1 MSIRPLMLK
10 VLLPLSIVVLAIAGF
25 QYLKKTKPQAP
36 PVEIH
41 ERAWSVEV
49 MTLTPDDWF
58 PEVVLYGTVE
68 THQRVAYL
76 APLAAELSELPLKAG
91 QAFKQGD
98 VLYGF
103 NADEIALY
111 LTSAQAELDESK
123 ALLHAEK
130 QLQLIERD
138 RLDRERALLGLR
150 QAEFNRNRELQQRS
164 LASESHVDQAREA
177 LLRQE
182 LVVVNSQLVVDQQQA
197 KLAQLQ
203 ARLARAQVNFD
214 RALLTNQRA
223 RLIAPFDGRVVAVH
237 ASKGENLA
245 ANSRILEVYPLK
257 SLELRAKLPVIYR
270 EKIEQALVLEQ
281 PVFAYLN
288 QFGESFALPLHR
300 LAGETAASGI
310 DAFFTLDEALTARPG
325 DLWSV
330 RLQLPRIEQVFAVPY
345 SAVYANKQ
353 VYLVE
358 DERLVRRSIE
368 LLGETEHQGR
378 KWALIQ
384 GDLSSGDQLSV
395 TRLPNAISGLRV
407 ACVVPEQG
415 RSEP

>member
-1 MSIRPLMLK
+1 MSIRLLMLK
-10 VLLPLSIVVLAIAGF
+10 IVLPLSIVVLAIAGF
-25 QYLKKTKPQAP
+25 QYLKKTKPQTP
-36 PVEIH
+36 PVEIQ
-41 ERAWSVEV
+41 ERVWSVEV

-76 APLAAELSELPLKAG
+76 APLAAELSDLPLKAG
-91 QAFKQGD
+91 QAFRQGD
-98 VLYGF
+98 VLYEF
-103 NADEIALY
+103 NAGEVALY
-111 LTSAQAELDESK
+111 LASAQAELDEAQ

-138 RLDRERALLGLR
+138 RVEKEQALLSLK
-150 QAEFNRNRELQQRS
+150 QAEFNRNRELQQRN

-177 LLRQE
+177 LVRQE
-182 LVVVNSQLVVDQQQA
+182 LVVVNSQLVVDQHPA

-214 RALLTNQRA
+214 RALLNNQRA
-223 RLIAPFDGRVVAVH
+223 RLIASFDGRVVAVH
-237 ASKGENLA
+237 ASEGESLA

-257 SLELRAKLPVIYR
+257 SLELRAKLPVTYR

-310 DAFFTLDEALTARPG
+310 DAFFTLDKALTARPG

-330 RLQLPRIEQVFAVPY
+330 RLQLPRIEKVFAVPY

-368 LLGETEHQGR
+368 LLGETEHKGR
-378 KWALIQ
+378 KWALIR
-384 GDLSSGDQLSV
+384 GDFTPDVQLSV

-407 ACVVPEQG
+407 ASVVSELG